1 VILFRAP
8 KKTEGKAIEI
18 PASVR
23 FICGAF
29 EEWEDLETITIPE
42 GVIGIHEGAFANCK
56 QLRSVTLPESLKAIG
71 DESFKGCSSLTS
83 ITIPQGVVRIGDEA
97 FKGCSSLSS
106 IVIPQGVTVIESEA
120 FAKCSQ
126 LERVVILGG
135 NVELQWNIFAET
147 SLKEIYF
154 GNRPLQMAWEG
165 VFDSVPQPT
174 DESAVKG
181 YYSAAYERYWKQCLN
196 ADQTWNGLEM
206 HCLPQINANQ
216 GVTKDEER
224 F

>member
-1 VILFRAP
+1 
-8 KKTEGKAIEI
+8 
-18 PASVR
+18 
-23 FICGAF
+23 
-29 EEWEDLETITIPE
+29 LETITIPE

-56 QLRSVTLPESLKAIG
+56 QLRSVTLPESLKVIG

-97 FKGCSSLSS
+97 FTGCSSLSS

-135 NVELQWNIFAET
+135 NVELKWGAFDET

-154 GNRPLQMAWEG
+154 GNRPPQMAWEEI
-165 VFDSVPQPT
+165 VDSFPQPT
-174 DESAVKG
+174 DASVVKG

-196 ADQTWNGLEM
+196 ADQIWRGLEM